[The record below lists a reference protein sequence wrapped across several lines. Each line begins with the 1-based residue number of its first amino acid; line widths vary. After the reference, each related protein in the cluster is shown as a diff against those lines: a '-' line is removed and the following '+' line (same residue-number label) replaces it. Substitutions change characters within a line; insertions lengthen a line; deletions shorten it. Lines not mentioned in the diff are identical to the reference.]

1 VKSEPTG
8 LEMVLFHHFRRISEM
23 EEKQLIVAITGASG
37 APYARMLLHTLAA
50 EAQVH
55 LVASE
60 AGRLVYELEIGKPL
74 PDDLPAGVSVYRE
87 NDFTAPFASGSFLSE
102 GMVVVPCSMGTL
114 AAIANGISQ
123 NLIHR
128 AADVCLKEGR
138 RLVLV
143 PRETPLNAIHLEN
156 MLRLSRAGAVIL
168 PAMPGF
174 YQQPQA
180 VDDLVRF
187 VVARIIEQLH
197 LPQTLVPP
205 WNPDRPPK
213 FSV

>member
-1 VKSEPTG
+1 MGEN
-8 LEMVLFHHFRRISEM
+8 H
-23 EEKQLIVAITGASG
+23 LIVAITGASG
-37 APYARMLLHTLAA
+37 AAYARMLLHTLSQ
-50 EAQVH
+50 EAIRIH
-55 LVASE
+55 LVASQ
-60 AGRLVYELEIGKPL
+60 AGKSVYDLEIGKSL
-74 PDDLPAGVSVYRE
+74 EDDLPQGVSFYDE
-87 NDFTAPFASGSFLSE
+87 NDLTAPFASGSFLSK

-143 PRETPLNAIHLEN
+143 PRETPLNSIHLRN
-156 MLRLSRAGAVIL
+156 MLRLSKAGGIIL

-174 YQQPQA
+174 YHQPQA

-187 VVARIIEQLH
+187 IVARIIEQLQMSQN
-197 LPQTLVPP
+197 LLPP
-205 WNPDRPPK
+205 WGHGTT
-213 FSV
+213 SGISA

>member
-1 VKSEPTG
+1 MGK
-8 LEMVLFHHFRRISEM
+8 
-23 EEKQLIVAITGASG
+23 KQLIVAITGASG
-37 APYARMLLHTLAA
+37 APYARMLLRTLAPA
-50 EAQVH
+50 VQIH
-55 LVASE
+55 LIASQ
-60 AGRLVYELEIGKPL
+60 AGRLVYELEIGTPL
-74 PDDLPAGVSVYRE
+74 HEDLPSGIVVYSE
-87 NDFTAPFASGSFLSE
+87 NDFTAPFASGSFQCE
-102 GMVVVPCSMGTL
+102 GMVVAPCSMGTL
-114 AAIANGISQ
+114 GAIAGGISQ

-174 YQQPQA
+174 YHQPRA

-205 WNPDRPPK
+205 WTPDRPDI

>member
-1 VKSEPTG
+1 
-8 LEMVLFHHFRRISEM
+8 MN
-23 EEKQLIVAITGASG
+23 EKQLIVAITGASG
-37 APYARMLLHTLAA
+37 TPYARLLLHTLAS
-50 EAQVH
+50 EVHIH
-55 LVASE
+55 LVASQ
-60 AGRLVYELEIGKPL
+60 AGRMVYELEIGKPL
-74 PDDLPAGVSVYRE
+74 QEDLPSGISVYSE
-87 NDFTAPFASGSFLSE
+87 TDFTAPFASGSFLSA
-102 GMVVVPCSMGTL
+102 GMVVAPCSMGTL
-114 AAIANGISQ
+114 GSIASGISQ

-174 YQQPQA
+174 YHQPRA

-205 WNPDRPPK
+205 WAPDRPAV

>member
-1 VKSEPTG
+1 MRK
-8 LEMVLFHHFRRISEM
+8 
-23 EEKQLIVAITGASG
+23 KQVIVAITGASG
-37 APYARMLLHTLAA
+37 APYARLLMYTLASK
-50 EAQVH
+50 VDIH

-60 AGRLVYELEIGKPL
+60 AGRTVYELEIGKPL
-74 PDDLPAGVSVYRE
+74 QEDLPSGIAVYRE
-87 NDFTAPFASGSFLSE
+87 HDFAAPFASGSFLSA

-114 AAIANGISQ
+114 GAIANGISR

-156 MLRLSRAGAVIL
+156 MLRLSRAGAVML

-174 YQQPQA
+174 YHRPRV

-187 VVARIIEQLH
+187 VGARIREQLH

-205 WNPDRPPK
+205 WAPDRPAVI
-213 FSV
+213 SV

>member
-1 VKSEPTG
+1 
-8 LEMVLFHHFRRISEM
+8 M
-23 EEKQLIVAITGASG
+23 
-37 APYARMLLHTLAA
+37 
-50 EAQVH
+50 
-55 LVASE
+55 
-60 AGRLVYELEIGKPL
+60 VYELEIGKPL
-74 PDDLPAGVSVYRE
+74 QEDLPSGISVYSE
-87 NDFTAPFASGSFLSE
+87 TDFTAPFASGSFLSA
-102 GMVVVPCSMGTL
+102 GMVVAPCSMGTL
-114 AAIANGISQ
+114 GSIASGISQ

-174 YQQPQA
+174 YHQPRA

-205 WNPDRPPK
+205 WAQDRPET

>member
-1 VKSEPTG
+1 
-8 LEMVLFHHFRRISEM
+8 M
-23 EEKQLIVAITGASG
+23 
-37 APYARMLLHTLAA
+37 
-50 EAQVH
+50 
-55 LVASE
+55 
-60 AGRLVYELEIGKPL
+60 
-74 PDDLPAGVSVYRE
+74 
-87 NDFTAPFASGSFLSE
+87 
-102 GMVVVPCSMGTL
+102 
-114 AAIANGISQ
+114 
-123 NLIHR
+123 
-128 AADVCLKEGR
+128 
-138 RLVLV
+138 LV

-174 YQQPQA
+174 YHQPRA

-205 WNPDRPPK
+205 WAPDRPAV